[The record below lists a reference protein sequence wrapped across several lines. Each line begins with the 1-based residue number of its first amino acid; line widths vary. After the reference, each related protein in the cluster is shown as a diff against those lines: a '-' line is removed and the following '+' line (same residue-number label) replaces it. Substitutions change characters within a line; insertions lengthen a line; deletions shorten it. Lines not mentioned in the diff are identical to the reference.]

1 MKRRREGLSGLQQEF
16 IEFEHEINNKAKKKK
31 ERNEPYDSKVELFNE
46 IKIASSGTESFEEVV
61 SNEEEISTFDGKT
74 IYSYHPKIYEVFQMT
89 DNSKE
94 PSVSQ
99 RAVGVDIGT
108 GFISCAEEEGGNIKF
123 RKIRDAFFKLNPS
136 KFLEGSANQFGE
148 TMLKNAGAHYVKVDD
163 TMYVLGDDAFKFAN
177 LFHQECLRP
186 MSQGVLNPKQPVS
199 NLMVSELVKAVAG
212 RPVASD
218 DVLYYCVPAE
228 PIDADFDVEYHKQ
241 ILSGVFEELGYKNIN
256 VMTEGL
262 AVIYSELSDTQY
274 TGIGMSFGAGMCNI
288 VYSFMGIP
296 VFAFSL
302 SRGGDWIDS
311 HAAKHTDETSNVVT
325 AVKEKADFSLYDS
338 TNGIQRAVSIY
349 YESLLNY
356 VVEQFKE
363 LYENTPKKK
372 LPNVTME
379 MPIVVAGGTSLVLG
393 FVERLKELTAE
404 GFPIPISEVRHA
416 QEPLFA
422 VSNGLHQ
429 AAKLSA
435 STS

>member
-1 MKRRREGLSGLQQEF
+1 MNMKRRHRTLSGLQQR
-16 IEFEHEINNKAKKKK
+16 IVDLEHKPSKQKSKPKQKPKKL
-31 ERNEPYDSKVELFNE
+31 EPIIVEQ
-46 IKIASSGTESFEEVV
+46 TEVLA
-61 SNEEEISTFDGKT
+61 EEENIIFDGKE
-74 IYSYHPKIYEVFQMT
+74 IYSHHPKIKEVFQMT
-89 DNSKE
+89 DESNNPPLSK
-94 PSVSQ
+94 

-148 TMLKNAGAHYVKVDD
+148 NMLKNAGAHYVKVDE
-163 TMYVLGDDAFKFAN
+163 TLYVLGDDAFKFAS

-199 NLMVSELVKAVAG
+199 SLMVSELIRAVAG
-212 RPVASD
+212 RPQSDD

-241 ILSGVFEELGYKNIN
+241 ILSGTFEELGYKDIN

-262 AVIYSELSDTQY
+262 AVVYSELADTQY

-288 VYSFMGIP
+288 VYSFMGMP

-311 HAAKHTDETSNVVT
+311 HAAKHTDETHNVVT
-325 AVKEKADFSLYDS
+325 SVKEKADFSLYDN
-338 TNGIQRAVSIY
+338 TTGIQRAISIY
-349 YESLLNY
+349 YESLLSY

-363 LYENTPKKK
+363 LYEKTPKKK
-372 LPNVTME
+372 LPNVTMD
-379 MPIVVAGGTSLVLG
+379 MPIVVAGGTSLVMG

-404 GFPIPISEVRHA
+404 DFRVPISEIRHA
-416 QEPLFA
+416 EEPLFA
-422 VSNGLHQ
+422 VSNGLQ
-429 AAKLSA
+429 EAARLSA
-435 STS
+435 MNG

>member
-1 MKRRREGLSGLQQEF
+1 MKRRSRKLIGLQETFVDLESGNDFAPPEQPPKEPIINQQEVQK
-16 IEFEHEINNKAKKKK
+16 EI
-31 ERNEPYDSKVELFNE
+31 RNYYGQSLE
-46 IKIASSGTESFEEVV
+46 
-61 SNEEEISTFDGKT
+61 
-74 IYSYHPKIYEVFQMT
+74 SYHPKVHEVFKMS
-89 DNSKE
+89 DSNSK
-94 PSVSQ
+94 SAATC
-99 RAVGVDIGT
+99 RAVGIDIGT
-108 GFISCAEEEGGNIKF
+108 GFISCAEQEGGEIKF

-148 TMLKNAGAHYVKVDD
+148 SMLKNAGAHYVKVDD
-163 TMYVLGDDAFKFAN
+163 VLYVLGDDAFKYAS

-199 NLMVSELVKAVAG
+199 NLMVGELVKAIAG
-212 RPVASD
+212 RPTSDD

-241 ILSGVFEELGYKNIN
+241 ILGGVFEDLGYKKIN

-262 AVIYSELSDTQY
+262 AVVYSELADTQY

-296 VFAFSL
+296 VFSFSL

-311 HAAKHTDETSNVVT
+311 HAAQHTDETHNVVT

-363 LYENTPKKK
+363 LYEKTPRKE
-372 LPNVTME
+372 LPNVTMD

-393 FVERLKELTAE
+393 FVERLKELTKDE
-404 GFPIPISEVRHA
+404 FPVPISEIKHA
-416 QEPLFA
+416 QQPLFA
-422 VSNGLHQ
+422 VSNGLYQ
-429 AAKLSA
+429 AAKLSL
-435 STS
+435 S

>member
-1 MKRRREGLSGLQQEF
+1 MKRRIRKLIGLQETFVDLESGNDFAPPEQPPKEPIINQQEVQK
-16 IEFEHEINNKAKKKK
+16 EITN
-31 ERNEPYDSKVELFNE
+31 YYGQSVE
-46 IKIASSGTESFEEVV
+46 
-61 SNEEEISTFDGKT
+61 
-74 IYSYHPKIYEVFQMT
+74 SYHPKVHEVFKMS
-89 DNSKE
+89 DSK
-94 PSVSQ
+94 SKSAATC
-99 RAVGVDIGT
+99 RAVGIDIGT
-108 GFISCAEEEGGNIKF
+108 GFISCAEQEGGEIKF

-148 TMLKNAGAHYVKVDD
+148 SMLKNAGAHYVKVDD
-163 TMYVLGDDAFKFAN
+163 VLYVLGDDAFKFAS

-199 NLMVSELVKAVAG
+199 NLMVGELVKAIAG
-212 RPVASD
+212 RPTSDD

-241 ILSGVFEELGYKNIN
+241 ILGGVFEDLGYKKIN

-262 AVIYSELSDTQY
+262 AVVYSELADTQY

-296 VFAFSL
+296 VFSFSL

-311 HAAKHTDETSNVVT
+311 HAAQHTDETHNVVT

-363 LYENTPKKK
+363 LYEKTPRKE
-372 LPNVTME
+372 LPNVTMD

-393 FVERLKELTAE
+393 FVERLKELTKDE
-404 GFPIPISEVRHA
+404 FPVPISEIKHA
-416 QEPLFA
+416 QQPLFA
-422 VSNGLHQ
+422 VSNGLYQ
-429 AAKLSA
+429 AAKLSL
-435 STS
+435 S

>member
-1 MKRRREGLSGLQQEF
+1 MKRRIRKLIGLQETFVDLESGNDFAPPEQPPKEPIINQQEVQK
-16 IEFEHEINNKAKKKK
+16 EITN
-31 ERNEPYDSKVELFNE
+31 YYGQSVE
-46 IKIASSGTESFEEVV
+46 
-61 SNEEEISTFDGKT
+61 
-74 IYSYHPKIYEVFQMT
+74 SYHPKVHEVFKMS
-89 DNSKE
+89 DSNSK
-94 PSVSQ
+94 SAATC
-99 RAVGVDIGT
+99 RAVGIDIGT
-108 GFISCAEEEGGNIKF
+108 GFISCAEQEGGEIKF

-148 TMLKNAGAHYVKVDD
+148 SMLKNAGAHYVKVDD
-163 TMYVLGDDAFKFAN
+163 VLYVLGDDAFKFAS

-199 NLMVSELVKAVAG
+199 NLMVGELVKAIAG
-212 RPVASD
+212 RPTSDD

-241 ILSGVFEELGYKNIN
+241 ILGGVFEDLGYKKIN

-262 AVIYSELSDTQY
+262 AVVYSELADTQY

-296 VFAFSL
+296 VFSFSL
-302 SRGGDWIDS
+302 SRGGVWIDS
-311 HAAKHTDETSNVVT
+311 HAAQHTDETHNVVT

-363 LYENTPKKK
+363 LYEKTPRKE
-372 LPNVTME
+372 LPNVTMD

-393 FVERLKELTAE
+393 FVERLKELTKDE
-404 GFPIPISEVRHA
+404 FPVPISEIKHA
-416 QEPLFA
+416 QQPLFA
-422 VSNGLHQ
+422 VSNGLYQ
-429 AAKLSA
+429 AAKLSL
-435 STS
+435 S